1 MDIQKINCMT
11 LQEQANKIEEIYN
24 EAIQKLD
31 ALSKER
37 QGLVKDRQNIIWGY
51 IDELEKQ
58 KTDAIRTSLNLP
70 PTNQ

>member
-1 MDIQKINCMT
+1 MT